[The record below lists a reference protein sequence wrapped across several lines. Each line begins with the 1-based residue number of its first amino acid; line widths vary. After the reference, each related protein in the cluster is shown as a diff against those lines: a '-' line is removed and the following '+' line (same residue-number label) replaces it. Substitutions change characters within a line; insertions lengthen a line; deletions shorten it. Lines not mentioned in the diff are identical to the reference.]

1 MSFQPENRRVRMT
14 KRLMKDAMLELLE
27 KHELAGI
34 SVTAICNTADVHR
47 STFYKYYSDP
57 TDLLHEIEQDF
68 LERIPSPPAIL
79 DKQNNEQLLSSA
91 TAFFEFVKENEK
103 AFRIL
108 LREPSGNSFVEF
120 LCSGYVPVHSEKD
133 EASAR
138 FISLYI
144 AYGSVGL
151 MREWVEAGFPF
162 SSREMAKMIFSLS
175 WKISS
180 YGVSQHDAFK
190 I

>member
-1 MSFQPENRRVRMT
+1 MTIQPENRRVRMT

-27 KHELAGI
+27 KQELAGI

-108 LREPSGNSFVEF
+108 LREPSGNSFF
-120 LCSGYVPVHSEKD
+120 HGWWN
-133 EASAR
+133 
-138 FISLYI
+138 F
-144 AYGSVGL
+144 SVQDT
-151 MREWVEAGFPF
+151 FPF
-162 SSREMAKMIFSLS
+162 NQGKIRSQLALS
-175 WKISS
+175 AST
-180 YGVSQHDAFK
+180 
-190 I
+190 